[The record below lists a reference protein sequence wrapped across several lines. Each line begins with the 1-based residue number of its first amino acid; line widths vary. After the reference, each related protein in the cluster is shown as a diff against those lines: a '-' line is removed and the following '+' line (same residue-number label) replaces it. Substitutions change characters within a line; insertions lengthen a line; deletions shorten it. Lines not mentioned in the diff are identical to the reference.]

1 MFTTCNVARDYK
13 YFSDMT
19 EPFKI
24 SWANCNSIE
33 QSDFVFIGIP
43 DESHSHSI
51 RPGTS
56 KAPNKVRNVSWDR
69 DVYSENG
76 IMSKAYSNRG
86 TPLGNLYD
94 YGNIARKE
102 IPQVYSKVFE
112 NEKIPITIGGDHSLT
127 TSIVTTLGKKTKP
140 ISLVYFDAHPDF
152 LSSTTDFYGSVIYD
166 VLPFIDL
173 KSSVMIGIRS
183 PEQEEVDN
191 IRKYGIKVITAEDI
205 QYFGVKQTLNEILS
219 ILGKNIYVSFDMDCL
234 DPSFAPGVS
243 VPVPLGLD
251 NITASILLKGI
262 CKNGVM
268 GLDIM
273 EICPEYDIQDF
284 TSHLASR
291 MVCEFLAVAKIPQ
304 KILHN

>member
-1 MFTTCNVARDYK
+1 M
-13 YFSDMT
+13 M

-24 SWANCNSIE
+24 SWSNCESFD

-56 KAPNKVRNVSWDR
+56 KAPDRVRNISWDR
-69 DVYSENG
+69 DVYVENG
-76 IMSKAYSNRG
+76 LTSNAFSNRG
-86 TPLGNLYD
+86 RPFGNLYD
-94 YGNIARKE
+94 FGNVSRKE
-102 IPQVYSKVFE
+102 IPDAYSKIFDSG
-112 NEKIPITIGGDHSLT
+112 KIPITIGGDHSLT
-127 TSIVTTLGKKTKP
+127 TPIVKTLAKKTTP

-152 LSSTTDFYGSVIYD
+152 LSSTTDFYGSVVFDI
-166 VLPFIDL
+166 LPYIDP

-183 PEQEEVDN
+183 PEQEEVEN

-205 QYFGVKQTLNEILS
+205 RYFGVKQTLNEILS
-219 ILGKNIYVSFDMDCL
+219 TLGKNIYVSFDMDCL

-262 CKNGVM
+262 SKNGVI

-291 MVCEFLAVAKIPQ
+291 MVCEFLAVTTIPKKIS
-304 KILHN
+304 HNK